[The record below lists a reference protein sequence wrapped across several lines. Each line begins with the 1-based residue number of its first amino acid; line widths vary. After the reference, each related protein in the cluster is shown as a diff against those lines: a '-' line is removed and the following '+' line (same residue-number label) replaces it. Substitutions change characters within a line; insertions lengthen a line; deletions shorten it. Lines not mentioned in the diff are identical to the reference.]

1 VVAYHGR
8 TAPEQKELQRVV
20 DATVQHKRHQQET
33 NQMSQTIAEALR
45 GEGKLAGIE
54 EEKVR
59 SRQETLKM
67 QLLERFRKVSPEIL
81 ATIEQTSNP
90 SQLDQWLRKFTTAKS
105 VREVGIAKAARR

>member
-33 NQMSQTIAEALR
+33 NQMSQTIAEAL
-45 GEGKLAGIE
+45 EEKGKLAGLAE
-54 EEKVR
+54 GEVR

-67 QLLERFRKVSPEIL
+67 LLHERFRKVSPEVL
-81 ATIEQTSNP
+81 TTIEQTSNP
-90 SQLDQWLRKFTTAKS
+90 SQLDEWLRKVLKAKS